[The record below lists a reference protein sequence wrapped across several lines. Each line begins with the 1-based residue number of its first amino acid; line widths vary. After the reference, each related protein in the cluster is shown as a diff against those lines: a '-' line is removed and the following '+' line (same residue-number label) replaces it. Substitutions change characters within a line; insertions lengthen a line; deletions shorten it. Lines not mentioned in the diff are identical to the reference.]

1 MKITGPAIRLT
12 AFLVVAAITAVF
24 LGLVLSGSRGG
35 TEVREYHAVF
45 ANSSFLKESDE
56 VRIAGVPV
64 GQVTG
69 LHHQGDN
76 SVLAD
81 FRVSGSRPLTES
93 VRAAIRY
100 KNLLGDRYLELGQ
113 EPGPPAAALPPG
125 ATIPRTRT
133 SPAVDLDVLVGGF
146 KPLFQA
152 LDPEQVN
159 KLSVNLLATLQGEGD
174 SVNTL
179 LASVSSLT
187 GTLADR
193 DQVIGEVITNLN
205 TVVGTLDAHDSE
217 LSDLISQ
224 LQQLV
229 TGLSSDRDPIADAIV
244 HVNELADGASDLLEQ
259 LRPDLRTTLERVN
272 TVSTTLNENSQIVND
287 SLRDL
292 GPVYDRVSDIGLFG
306 SFVTTYLCDVRV
318 KATGP
323 NGQPLYT
330 PWISS
335 EAPRCSGKPT
345 GQ

>member
-1 MKITGPAIRLT
+1 MKITGPAIRLA
-12 AFLVVAAITAVF
+12 AFLVAAAITAVF
-24 LGLVLSGSRGG
+24 LDLVLSGSRGG
-35 TEVREYHAVF
+35 TEVRGYHAVF
-45 ANSSFLKESDE
+45 ADSSFLKEGDE

-76 SVLAD
+76 SILAD
-81 FRVSGSRPLTES
+81 FQVPGNRPLTES

-100 KNLLGDRYLELGQ
+100 KNLLGDRYLELRR
-113 EPGPPAAALPPG
+113 EPGPLAALPPG
-125 ATIPRTRT
+125 ATIPRTQT
-133 SPAVDLDVLVGGF
+133 SPALDLDVLVGGF

-152 LDPEQVN
+152 LDPEQIN
-159 KLSVNLLATLQGEGD
+159 KLSVNVLAALQGEGD

-193 DQVIGEVITNLN
+193 EQVIGEVITNLN
-205 TVVGTLDAHDSE
+205 TAIGTLDAHDSQ

-229 TGLSSDRDPIADAIV
+229 TGLSSNRETVTDAIA
-244 HVNELADGASDLLEQ
+244 HVNGLADDASDLLEQ

-272 TVSTTLNENSQIVND
+272 TISTTLNQNSQIVND

-292 GPVYDRVSDIGLFG
+292 GPGYDRVSDIGIFG
-306 SFVTTYLCDVRV
+306 SFVDMYLCDLRI

-335 EAPRCSGKPT
+335 EVPRCSGKPT

>member
-1 MKITGPAIRLT
+1 MKVTGPAVRLA

-24 LGLVLSGSRGG
+24 LGVVLSESRGG
-35 TEVREYHAVF
+35 TDARGYHAVF
-45 ANSSFLKESDE
+45 ADSSFLKKGDE

-81 FRVSGSRPLTES
+81 FQVPGNRTLTES

-100 KNLLGDRYLELGQ
+100 KNLLGDRYLELRQ
-113 EPGPPAAALPPG
+113 EPGPPAALPPG

-244 HVNELADGASDLLEQ
+244 HVNGLADDASDLLEQ

-272 TVSTTLNENSQIVND
+272 TVSTTLNQNSQIVND

-306 SFVTTYLCDVRV
+306 SFLTTYLCDVRV
-318 KATGP
+318 KVTGP

-330 PWISS
+330 PWVSS

>member
-1 MKITGPAIRLT
+1 MKIAGPAVRLV
-12 AFLVVAAITAVF
+12 AFLVVAAVTAVF

-35 TEVREYHAVF
+35 TDVRAYHAVF
-45 ANSSFLKESDE
+45 ADSSFLQKGDE
-56 VRIAGVPV
+56 VRVAGVPV

-81 FRVSGSRPLTES
+81 FQVSGHRPLTES

-100 KNLLGDRYLELGQ
+100 KNLLGDRYLELRQ
-113 EPGPPAAALPPG
+113 EPGPLATLLPG

-159 KLSVNLLATLQGEGD
+159 KLSVNVLAALQGEGD

-193 DQVIGEVITNLN
+193 DQVIGDVITNLN
-205 TVVGTLDAHDSE
+205 TVMGTLDAHDSQ

-229 TGLSSDRDPIADAIV
+229 TGLSANRDPIVDAIV
-244 HVNELADGASDLLEQ
+244 HVNGLADDTADLLEQ
-259 LRPDLRTTLERVN
+259 LRPDLRTTFERVN
-272 TVSTTLNENSQIVND
+272 TVSTTLNQNSQVVND
-287 SLRDL
+287 TLRDL
-292 GPVYDRVSDIGLFG
+292 GPVYDRVSNIGLFG
-306 SFVTTYLCDVRV
+306 SFVMMYLCDVRV

-335 EAPRCSGKPT
+335 EVPRCSGKPT